1 MLSTTSKCNCMMHNL
16 CSQTMS
22 RRSACWRALS
32 LGTSCPITSKSMR
45 HIHMSRRPLLWT
57 LIISCLDSRRLIH
70 DVWDIIETAQLMVQ
84 EKNTDELFQNFTWRH
99 TQDIDISQ
107 VKNDP
112 GEVLKANKS
121 KAKDGQTG
129 ATFLSFFLLC
139 YPMIW
144 LGMWLCATCAHSH
157 PHQLQSPVAPL

>member
-1 MLSTTSKCNCMMHNL
+1 
-16 CSQTMS
+16 
-22 RRSACWRALS
+22 
-32 LGTSCPITSKSMR
+32 
-45 HIHMSRRPLLWT
+45 MSRRPLLWT

-99 TQDIDISQ
+99 TQDINISQ

-157 PHQLQSPVAPL
+157 PHQLQSPEAPL